1 MKRLALVIGLI
12 VLLISPIAH
21 AEENWRIASFNSAI
35 VIEKDGKV
43 TITETIA
50 ADFGSEFKHGIFR
63 DIPEIYTNQDGKT
76 YTNIS
81 VIAIKQDSQEA
92 VYSLTRDNG
101 YLRIKIGDPNR
112 TVTGVI
118 TYVITYSVVGVLR
131 SFDSFDELYWNV
143 TGTDWPVPIG
153 TVNATVTLPS
163 EKIIQVACYS
173 GSSGSTDRC
182 NENQTDRQA
191 QFNGGPLLAN
201 QGLTLAVGYT
211 KGLVPILQ
219 GVKPPVPYL
228 WLSVILLVLGLIL
241 MPIYY
246 LRRWYKHGRD
256 EWYARK
262 NLHDPNTTIK
272 TMPFFAKETIV
283 PEYAAPNQLRP
294 AEIGVLVDERADT
307 LDVSATIVDLAIRGH
322 LTITEKPKKWVFG
335 ASDYTLTRVP
345 NSKDQLHGY
354 EQKLLSLL
362 FQDGD
367 SVDLSSLKNT
377 FHASLKSVQDDLYA
391 QVTDRKLFVENPQS
405 VRATALTI
413 PIIQLIL
420 AGVAL
425 GFSADSQNVW
435 LIVAL
440 VSLLLSAILGI
451 ALSTKMPRRSAE
463 GREALRKT
471 LGYKLFLSQTEKY
484 RQPFLENQNLFMDVL
499 PYAMVFGVTKKL
511 AESMEKIGA
520 HPAQPSW
527 YYGVT
532 PWNPVL
538 FTQNIGTVSAA
549 MSTAMASTPGSSGS
563 GGGGFSGGGFG
574 GGGGGSW

>member
-1 MKRLALVIGLI
+1 M
-12 VLLISPIAH
+12 
-21 AEENWRIASFNSAI
+21 
-35 VIEKDGKV
+35 
-43 TITETIA
+43 
-50 ADFGSEFKHGIFR
+50 
-63 DIPEIYTNQDGKT
+63 
-76 YTNIS
+76 
-81 VIAIKQDSQEA
+81 
-92 VYSLTRDNG
+92 
-101 YLRIKIGDPNR
+101 
-112 TVTGVI
+112 
-118 TYVITYSVVGVLR
+118 
-131 SFDSFDELYWNV
+131 
-143 TGTDWPVPIG
+143 
-153 TVNATVTLPS
+153 
-163 EKIIQVACYS
+163 
-173 GSSGSTDRC
+173 
-182 NENQTDRQA
+182 
-191 QFNGGPLLAN
+191 AN

-228 WLSVILLVLGLIL
+228 WLSIILLVLGLIL
-241 MPIYY
+241 LPIYY

-262 NLHDPNTTIK
+262 SLHDPEAIIK

-283 PEYAAPNQLRP
+283 PEYTAPNQLRP
-294 AEIGVLVDERADT
+294 AEIGVLIDERADT
-307 LDVSATIVDLAIRGH
+307 LDVSATIVDLAIRGQ

-335 ASDYTLTRVP
+335 ASDYTLTRLP

-451 ALSTKMPRRSAE
+451 VLSTKMPRRSAE

-471 LGYKLFLSQTEKY
+471 FGYKLFLSQTEKY

-549 MSTAMASTPGSSGS
+549 MNTAMASTPGSSGS